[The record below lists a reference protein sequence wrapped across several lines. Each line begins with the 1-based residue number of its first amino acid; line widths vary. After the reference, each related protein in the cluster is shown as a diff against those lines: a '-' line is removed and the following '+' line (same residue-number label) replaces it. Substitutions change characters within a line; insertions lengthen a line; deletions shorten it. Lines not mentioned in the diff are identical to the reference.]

1 MAKRIGLAVV
11 SFVFV
16 LGLALTSFAAREVVE
31 GAVEKVNA
39 MTGQI
44 TLKTAAGPREFNTRT
59 PEKIK
64 DLKPGDKVTLTIAED
79 GKMTIEKAK

>member
-1 MAKRIGLAVV
+1 MAKRIGLAVM

-16 LGLALTSFAAREVVE
+16 LGLALTALAAREVVE

-44 TLKTAAGPREFNTRT
+44 VVKTQAGPREFNTRT

-64 DLKPGDKVTLTIAED
+64 DLKPGDKVSLTIAED
-79 GKMTIEKAK
+79 GTMTIEKAK

>member
-1 MAKRIGLAVV
+1 MAKRIGLAVM

-16 LGLALTSFAAREVVE
+16 LGLALNALAAREVVE

-44 TLKTAAGPREFNTRT
+44 VVKTQTGPREFNTRT
-59 PEKIK
+59 PEKVK
-64 DLKPGDKVTLTIAED
+64 DLKPGDKVSLTIAED
-79 GKMTIEKAK
+79 GTMTLDKK